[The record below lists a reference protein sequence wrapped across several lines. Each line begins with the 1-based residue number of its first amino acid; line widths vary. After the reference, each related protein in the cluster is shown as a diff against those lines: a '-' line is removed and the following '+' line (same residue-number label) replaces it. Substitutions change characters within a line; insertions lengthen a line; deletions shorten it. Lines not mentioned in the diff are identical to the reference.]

1 MKLITDLIGKLSH
14 FRDNINTYMEAI
26 TMDAEDTIID
36 MNISQ
41 MYDKGE
47 KRTGEKI
54 TPEYAP
60 ATVQI
65 KKKKGQP
72 TNRVTLRD
80 TFSFQSSIWV
90 QYYVDSF
97 EIKADDWK
105 TEQLVQKY
113 GEEILGLQDSMVKAL
128 IDNYYRPSLL
138 NELKKQLGYE

>member
-1 MKLITDLIGKLSH
+1 MKLITNLIGKLSH
-14 FRDNINTYMEAI
+14 FRDNINIYMEAI

-80 TFSFQSSIWV
+80 TFAFQSSIWV

-113 GEEILGLQDSMVKAL
+113 GEEILGLQDSMVKIL
-128 IDNYYRPSLL
+128 VDNFYRPSLL

>member
-1 MKLITDLIGKLSH
+1 MKLITNLIGKLSH

-80 TFSFQSSIWV
+80 TFAFQSSIWV

-113 GEEILGLQDSMVKAL
+113 GEEILGLQDPMVKIL
-128 IDNYYRPSLL
+128 IDNFYRPSLL

>member
-47 KRTGEKI
+47 RRTGEKI

-80 TFSFQSSIWV
+80 TFAFQSSIWV

-113 GEEILGLQDSMVKAL
+113 GEEILGLQDSMVKIL
-128 IDNYYRPSLL
+128 VDNFYRPSLL

>member
-113 GEEILGLQDSMVKAL
+113 GEEILGLQDSMVKIL
-128 IDNYYRPSLL
+128 VDNFYRPSLL